1 MSNMIS
7 IPDPSAV
14 EEAWQEA
21 IPALPTHDADFY
33 EVLRSLPLTR
43 AQVIE
48 LEETVNAY
56 VSANEKTAF
65 YAGYAAGLSGVN
77 VIVMN

>member
-21 IPALPTHDADFY
+21 IFALPTHADDFY
-33 EVLRSLPLTR
+33 AVLYSLPLTR
-43 AQVIE
+43 AQVMK
-48 LEETVNAY
+48 LEETVNKY
-56 VSANEKTAF
+56 VSDNEKSAF